1 MKGYRGRCPRQRNLD
16 IMAKPTLAKHSA
28 TDVVSLKV
36 TLRGV
41 KPPIWRRLLMSGTMT
56 LGDLH
61 QAIQA
66 AMGWRDCHLHA
77 FDIDGQLHGDRRT
90 TDDVA
95 DENRLTL
102 NGLLKSG
109 IARFGYTYDFGDTWE
124 HAVAIEKTQPA
135 VNGTSYPA
143 CVAGKR
149 NRPPEDCGGS
159 WGYQHLMAVLADP
172 KHPERAEQREW
183 IGEEFDPDA
192 FVVET
197 ANTMLAAQFKR
208 IPPSVN
214 RPSLD

>member
-1 MKGYRGRCPRQRNLD
+1 MEGHRGRCPRQRNLD
-16 IMAKPTLAKHSA
+16 MMAKPTLAKHSA

-41 KPPIWRRLLMSGTMT
+41 KPPIWRRLLVPGTMT
-56 LGDLH
+56 LGDLR

-77 FDIDGQLHGDRRT
+77 FDIDGQPYGDRRT

-109 IARFGYTYDFGDTWE
+109 IARFGYTYNFGDAWE
-124 HAVAIEKTQPA
+124 HAVAIGKTQPA
-135 VNGTSYPA
+135 ANGGSYPA

-149 NRPPEDCGGS
+149 NCPPENCGGS

-172 KHPERAEQREW
+172 GHPEHAEQLEW
-183 IGEEFDPDA
+183 VGKEFDPDA
-192 FVVET
+192 FVIET

-208 IPPSVN
+208 IPPTGN